1 MMHQA
6 YLLFIIILVT
16 LALFIW
22 GRWRYDVVALFALIV
37 CAFTG
42 VVPFSQ
48 AFAGFSNPAVVTV
61 VCVMVLTQSITQSGV
76 VDYVV
81 KRFTP
86 ATSSIVLHIGVL
98 SVMAMVLSAFMNNI
112 GALALMMPIA
122 IRTAIQSNRS
132 PSLVLMPLAFA
143 SALGGLITSIG
154 TPPNILIANYRDQI
168 TGHAFSMFDFAPV
181 GLVVAVVGVAFIS
194 IVGWKLLPQH
204 RKTPSMSDDLFQIGD
219 YVTEV
224 KISKESPLIDQTI
237 ADLEGIVEG
246 ELLVVGLIRDKHKR
260 LAFRGNFVLREGD
273 IIILQAAH
281 DDLDKALHVGK
292 LELVA
297 GEKMSSDIL
306 RSEEIGLLEA
316 AVPFG
321 SRVEGRSARSMRLRS
336 RYHTNLIALAREG
349 KPFKERLHHVR
360 FKPGDVVLLQGDA
373 SSLREMAVGLGLLP
387 LAGRG
392 VEVGVKRKAYLPIL
406 IFATA
411 ILLTAF
417 QIVPVAISFL
427 AAILVMVIFNVI
439 PLRRLYEGIDW
450 SVIVLLG
457 AMIPIGNALQST
469 GGTTLIANNILV
481 LAGHVSP
488 LVVMALVMIVTMT
501 ISDVMNNAATAV
513 IMAPIAVSIAN
524 AMHVSIDPFL
534 MAVAVGASCSFL
546 TPIGHQNNTVV
557 LGPGGYK
564 FFDFFRLGLPLEI
577 IVLVVSIPLIAHFW
591 VF

>member
-1 MMHQA
+1 MHQA
-6 YLLFIIILVT
+6 YLLFVIIIIT

-61 VCVMVLTQSITQSGV
+61 VCVMVLTQTITRSGV

-81 KRFTP
+81 KRLTP
-86 ATSSIVLHIGVL
+86 ATSNIVLHIGAL

-122 IRTAIQSNRS
+122 IRTAMQSKRS

-181 GLVVAVVGVAFIS
+181 GLVVAVLGVAFIAT
-194 IVGWKLLPQH
+194 VGWKLLPQQ
-204 RKTPSMSDDLFQIGD
+204 RKAPSMSDDLFQIGD
-219 YVTEV
+219 YITEV
-224 KISKESPLIDQTI
+224 KITDESPVVGQTV
-237 ADLEGIVEG
+237 AELEHMVEG
-246 ELLVVGLIRDKHKR
+246 ELVIVGMIREKRKQLTFRRNLVLH
-260 LAFRGNFVLREGD
+260 AGD
-273 IIILQAAH
+273 ILILQASH
-281 DDLDKALHVGK
+281 EDLDRVLHKGK

-297 GEKMSSDIL
+297 GEKMTSDIL

-316 AVPFG
+316 VVPFG
-321 SRVEGRSARSMRLRS
+321 SKVEGRSAQSMRLRS
-336 RYHTNLIALAREG
+336 RYHTNLLAIAREG
-349 KPFKERLHHVR
+349 KPFKERLNHVMI
-360 FKPGDVVLLQGDA
+360 KPGDVVLLQGEA
-373 SSLREMAVGLGLLP
+373 SSLREMAVSLGLLP

-406 IFATA
+406 IFGIA
-411 ILLTAF
+411 ILLTAL

-427 AAILVMVIFNVI
+427 AAILGMVILNVI

-450 SVIVLLG
+450 SVVVLLG

-469 GGTTLIANNILV
+469 GGTTLIANNILS

-488 LVVMALVMIVTMT
+488 MVVMALVMIVTMT
-501 ISDVMNNAATAV
+501 VSDVMNNVATAV

-564 FFDFFRLGLPLEI
+564 FFDYFRLGLPLEI
-577 IVLVVSIPLIAHFW
+577 IVLVVSIPLIAHVWAF
-591 VF
+591 